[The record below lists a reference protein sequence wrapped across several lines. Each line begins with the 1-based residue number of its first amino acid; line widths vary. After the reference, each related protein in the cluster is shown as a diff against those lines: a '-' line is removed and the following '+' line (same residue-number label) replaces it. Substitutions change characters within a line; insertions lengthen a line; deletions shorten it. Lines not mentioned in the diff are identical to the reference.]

1 MELTILL
8 CFAAY
13 TLLLF
18 LVMWLTGRRGAKGN
32 EAFFRAGRK
41 SPWPVVAYGMIG
53 ASLSGVTF
61 MSVPGDVLANKWFY
75 MPMVLGY
82 VLGYATIAL
91 VLLPLYYKLNLT
103 SIYTYLSQRFGLR
116 SERTGALFFIIS
128 RLLGSALRMYLVVFV
143 LYEFVFSAW
152 DIPFWVPAVVFIAI
166 ILLYT
171 FAGGIKTVVWTDT
184 LQTTFLILAA
194 VATVVAILGNL
205 DMSLQDLLRTSSE
218 QGYTQMFNTDPMAP
232 KFWLKQVL
240 AGMFVTITMTGLDQ
254 DMMQK
259 NLTCK
264 TLRDAQKNV
273 MTSSLLF
280 IVVNIVFLCLG
291 AALIA
296 YATQTGFE
304 LPTGA
309 DGRVVGDKIF
319 PSIAFSLNGF
329 TAICFVL
336 GIVAAGYSSADGTL
350 TALTTTFCYDFLGF
364 GKAESGERRVE
375 NGERRVESGERR
387 VENGERRVESGERR
401 VENGER
407 RVENGEHMVGLAR
420 SSLSTLKVRR
430 IVHVSFA
437 LLYLLI
443 IVAFRPFHSDSLIT
457 IIFDVAGFTYGPL
470 LGLYAFGLFTK
481 RGVDDRFVPYIA
493 IASPVICYFL
503 KLFSPTWF
511 GYTFGFEIL
520 LLNGLITFLLL
531 LLAKPKHE

>member
-1 MELTILL
+1 MESTILV

-18 LVMWLTGRRGAKGN
+18 LVMWLTGRHGAKGN

-103 SIYTYLSQRFGLR
+103 SIYTYLGQRFGFR
-116 SERTGALFFIIS
+116 SEKTGALFFILS

-143 LYEFVFSAW
+143 LYEFVFGPMG
-152 DIPFWVPAVVFIAI
+152 IPFWVPAVVFIAI

-171 FAGGIKTVVWTDT
+171 FSGGIKTVVWTDM

-194 VATVVAILGNL
+194 VATVVAILNNL
-205 DMSLQDLLRTSSE
+205 DISLPDLLKISSD
-218 QGYTQMFNTDPMAP
+218 QGYTDMFNTDPMH
-232 KFWLKQVL
+232 KKYWVKQLL
-240 AGMFVTITMTGLDQ
+240 AGMFITITMTGLDQ

-259 NLTCK
+259 NLPCK

-296 YATQTGFE
+296 FAHQAPGFDM
-304 LPTGA
+304 PSNP
-309 DGRVVGDKIF
+309 DKLF
-319 PSIAFSLNGF
+319 PAVAFSLSGF
-329 TAICFVL
+329 TGVVFVL
-336 GIVAAGYSSADGTL
+336 GMVAAGYSSADGTL
-350 TALTTTFCYDFLGF
+350 TALTTTFCYNFLGF
-364 GKAESGERRVE
+364 GKEECGGVQRSAKECKDNSDVSHSPALPSTPRYSQLTIRR
-375 NGERRVESGERR
+375 
-387 VENGERRVESGERR
+387 
-401 VENGER
+401 
-407 RVENGEHMVGLAR
+407 M
-420 SSLSTLKVRR
+420 
-430 IVHVSFA
+430 VHVSFA
-437 LLYLLI
+437 LLYLLVI
-443 IVAFRPFHSDSLIT
+443 IAFRPLHNDSLIT

-481 RGVDDRFVPYIA
+481 LKVDDRWVPYIA
-493 IASPVICYFL
+493 VFSPIFCYLL
-503 KLFSPTWF
+503 KLFSPDWF
-511 GYTFGFEIL
+511 GYKFGFEIL
-520 LLNGLITFLLL
+520 LVNGLVTFLLL
-531 LLAKPKHE
+531 LLARPGSVAGIWTKICRWFKSLWQNISHKKHNS